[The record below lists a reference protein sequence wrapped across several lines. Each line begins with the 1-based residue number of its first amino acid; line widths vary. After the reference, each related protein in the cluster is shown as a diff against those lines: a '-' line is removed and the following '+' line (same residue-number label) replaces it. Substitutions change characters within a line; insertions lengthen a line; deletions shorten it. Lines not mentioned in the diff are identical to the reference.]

1 MKYSGLRRFLRYSM
15 VGVGTFGLDLAL
27 LYAATSI
34 IGIPYYIST
43 PGAFLIAVSVNYAIS
58 RRFVFTKTE
67 RVWHHGYAYF
77 GAVAMIGAAATTS
90 LVAFLVSFFGL
101 YYLTARILVAG
112 LVGMGNYLFN
122 LFFTFKVAGKH

>member
-1 MKYSGLRRFLRYSM
+1 MRHLGLRRFLRYGM

-27 LYAATSI
+27 LYAATSVV
-34 IGIPYYIST
+34 GIPYYIST
-43 PGAFLIAVSVNYAIS
+43 PGAFLVAISINYAIS
-58 RRFVFTKTE
+58 RRFVFSKTG
-67 RVWHHGYAYF
+67 RAWHHGYVYF

-112 LVGMGNYLFN
+112 LVGIGNYLFN